1 MAFYVIIILVLF
13 ALDQLI
19 KILVRSYLTPQSF
32 IEVIPNFIH
41 LTYQENKGISF
52 SMFSSLPESFRAPL
66 LASVSG
72 IIIIG
77 LAFYIYKNWNTI
89 SIIERWGF
97 TLILSG
103 ALGNFWDRAVRQQ
116 VTDYMYFHFY
126 ETGFFVNNFADDLI
140 SIGFVFLVY
149 KSIFPD
155 KKRK

>member
-1 MAFYVIIILVLF
+1 MLLYSIIIIVLF

-19 KILVRSYLTPQSF
+19 KVLVRTYLSSHSF

-52 SMFSSLPESFRAPL
+52 SMFSSLPEGIRAPI
-66 LASVSG
+66 LASLSG
-72 IIIIG
+72 IIIVG
-77 LAFYIYKNWNTI
+77 LLIYIYKHWVTI
-89 SIIERWGF
+89 SILERWGF
-97 TLILSG
+97 TLIISG

-126 ETGFFVNNFADDLI
+126 DVGFFVNNFADDLI

-149 KSIFPD
+149 KSIFLN
-155 KKRK
+155 KTTK